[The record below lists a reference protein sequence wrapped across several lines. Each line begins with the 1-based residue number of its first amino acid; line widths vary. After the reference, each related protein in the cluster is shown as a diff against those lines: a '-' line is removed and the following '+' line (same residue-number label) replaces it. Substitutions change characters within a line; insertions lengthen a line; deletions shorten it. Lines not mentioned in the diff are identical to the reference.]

1 MPDTEDQN
9 KNAADQ
15 WAETMGT
22 LASSWQEAMSNGS
35 ATWSE
40 NVQTAFDTATDASK
54 GNEIKAPAE
63 DDRTLVV
70 VKSPLDG

>member
-22 LASSWQEAMSNGS
+22 LASSWQEAMSNWS

-40 NVQTAFDTATDASK
+40 NVQTAFDTAADASK
-54 GNEIKAPAE
+54 AFNKFIFRIVRAAIL
-63 DDRTLVV
+63 RTA
-70 VKSPLDG
+70 SSR